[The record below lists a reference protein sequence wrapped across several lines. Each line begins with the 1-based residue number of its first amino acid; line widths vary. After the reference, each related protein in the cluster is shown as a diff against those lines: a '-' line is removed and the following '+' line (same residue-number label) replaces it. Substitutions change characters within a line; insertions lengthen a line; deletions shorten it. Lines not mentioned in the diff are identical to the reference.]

1 MKNCRSFLLIACF
14 LLSTSAQAQ
23 EVDQVLEK
31 YRAAIAKIQ
40 TVHCQVE
47 QLDTFVTGHVWHH
60 IGQLSMLR
68 APADSLFGFQFKA
81 AKDVGGEAL
90 YDGLSSF
97 EIDHKK
103 ESYEV
108 NPKPEKYILGSPGGQ
123 LVVEEMM
130 ADQSLKNRPTLI
142 DTEEFFVLRYSFPD
156 LEEYD
161 VRQREKKIF
170 LHKTTFLPAKVIN
183 RQVSLGKKQVLTRI
197 ISNVQL
203 NRPQDRNAFQK
214 DFLSSYALEVEESY
228 ENIHEDLLQ
237 TQVKDFQL
245 ETFTGQRVSTRPQ
258 KSKVLLLDFWEVW
271 CGPCVQSMPKVQ
283 ELANKYEGEGLAVVG
298 VLMDKNSQD
307 SAEKLIT
314 KKGFEF
320 TQAIGGKDIREYFKV
335 YAIPQYVLIDQSGTI
350 QHIYR
355 GYDDD
360 IEKRI
365 KVLLAD
371 AK

>member
-1 MKNCRSFLLIACF
+1 MKKCRSLLLIACF
-14 LLSTSAQAQ
+14 LLSISAQAQ

-40 TVHCQVE
+40 TLHCQVE
-47 QLDTFVTGHVWHH
+47 QLDTFVTGDVWHH
-60 IGQLSMLR
+60 TGQLTMLR
-68 APADSLFGFQFKA
+68 APKDSLFGFQFRA

-103 ESYEV
+103 HSYEV
-108 NPKPEKYILGSPGGQ
+108 TPNPKKYILGSPGGQ

-130 ADQSLKNRPTLI
+130 VDQALEDMPTLI
-142 DTEEFFVLRYSFPD
+142 DAEECFVLRYSFPD

-161 VRQREKKIF
+161 VREREKKIF
-170 LHKTTFLPAKVIN
+170 LDKSTFLPTKIIN
-183 RQVSLGKKQVLTRI
+183 RQVSLGKKQVMTRI
-197 ISNVQL
+197 ISKVQL
-203 NRPQDRNAFQK
+203 NRPEDRNAFQK
-214 DFLSSYALEVEESY
+214 DFLTSYALTLEESY

-245 ETFTGQRVSTRPQ
+245 KTFTGQQVSTRPQ
-258 KSKVLLLDFWEVW
+258 KSKILLLDFWEVW

-283 ELANKYEGEGLAVVG
+283 ELANKYEGEGLTVMG

-335 YAIPQYVLIDQSGTI
+335 YAIPQYVLIDQTGTI

-355 GYDDD
+355 GFDDE
-360 IEKRI
+360 IEERI
-365 KVLLAD
+365 KVLLAN